1 MIATLFY
8 NMGTGKLKFR
18 GGIAGSMKESIQ
30 RAFSYIESH
39 KVTMG
44 IGQEFDTSD
53 FHVEAIDLLSNRIPA
68 DSGVAFIT
76 AVYSAIRSHPARA
89 GVVILG
95 DISIQGNIK
104 PLSSLI
110 EVLQNTMDNGG
121 KSAIIPVENKRMFL
135 EVSGDILEQV
145 DPIFYGDP
153 ITAAMKALGL
163 H

>member
-1 MIATLFY
+1 M
-8 NMGTGKLKFR
+8 
-18 GGIAGSMKESIQ
+18 AGSMKESIQ

-76 AVYSAIRSHPARA
+76 AVYSAIRSHPARP

-121 KSAIIPVENKRMFL
+121 NPLLFRWRI
-135 EVSGDILEQV
+135 SGCSLRY
-145 DPIFYGDP
+145 PGIFSNRLTQSFMG
-153 ITAAMKALGL
+153 IQ
-163 H
+163 